1 MTERSEIKVAGL
13 YPMFSADA
21 VRYGDL
27 IFVSGC
33 VSADSEGNIVG
44 EGDLAAQTRKT
55 LDNLRMVLQASGA
68 DLKDVLKTTVF
79 MLDIGQRGV
88 THDIRKEYFGDAPP
102 ASTMVEVKGLG
113 RPEYLIEIDAIAA
126 APQA

>member
-1 MTERSEIKVAGL
+1 AERVEVKAPEL

-33 VSADSEGNIVG
+33 VAADSEGNIVSD
-44 EGDLAAQTRKT
+44 DLATQTRKT
-55 LDNLRMVLQASGA
+55 LDNLRMVLQAAGA

-79 MLDIGQRGV
+79 MLDISQRGV
-88 THDIRKEYFGDAPP
+88 THEIRQEYFGDSPP

-126 APQA
+126 VPAA

>member
-1 MTERSEIKVAGL
+1 MPERTEVKVPGL

-21 VRYGDL
+21 VRWGDL
-27 IFVSGC
+27 LFVSGC
-33 VSADSEGNIVG
+33 VSADGEGNIVG
-44 EGDLAAQTRKT
+44 DDLATQTRKT
-55 LDNLRMVLQASGA
+55 LDNLRMVLQAAGS
-68 DLKDVLKTTVF
+68 DLEHVLKTTVF

-88 THDIRKEYFGDAPP
+88 THDIRREYFGDSPP

-126 APQA
+126 IPS

>member
-1 MTERSEIKVAGL
+1 MPERSEVEAPGL

-33 VSADSEGNIVG
+33 VSADGEGNIVG

-79 MLDIGQRGV
+79 MLDISQRGV
-88 THDIRKEYFGDAPP
+88 THDIRQEYFGDSPP

-126 APQA
+126 APSS

>member
-1 MTERSEIKVAGL
+1 MPERTEVKVPGL

-21 VRYGDL
+21 VRFGDL
-27 IFVSGC
+27 LFVSGC
-33 VSADSEGNIVG
+33 VSADGEGNIVG
-44 EGDLAAQTRKT
+44 DDLATQTRKT
-55 LDNLRMVLQASGA
+55 LDNLRMVLQAAGS
-68 DLKDVLKTTVF
+68 DLEHVLKTTVF

-88 THDIRKEYFGDAPP
+88 THDIRREYFGDSPP

-126 APQA
+126 IP

>member
-1 MTERSEIKVAGL
+1 MPERTEVKVPGL

-21 VRYGDL
+21 VRFGDL

-44 EGDLAAQTRKT
+44 EGDLAVQTRTT
-55 LDNLRMVLQASGA
+55 LDNLRMVLQAAGA
-68 DLKDVLKTTVF
+68 DLKDVLKTTVY
-79 MLDIGQRGV
+79 MLDISQRGV
-88 THDIRKEYFGDAPP
+88 THDIRKEYFGESPP
-102 ASTMVEVKGLG
+102 ASTMLEVKGLG

-126 APQA
+126 AP

>member
-1 MTERSEIKVAGL
+1 MAERTEIEVPGL

-44 EGDLAAQTRKT
+44 EGDLAVQTRQT
-55 LDNLRMVLQASGA
+55 IENLRMVLQASGA
-68 DLKDVLKTTVF
+68 ELKDVLKTTVF
-79 MLDIGQRGV
+79 MLDISQRGL
-88 THDIRKEYFGDAPP
+88 THDIRKEYFGDSPP

-126 APQA
+126 APAA

>member
-1 MTERSEIKVAGL
+1 MAERVEVKVPEL

-55 LDNLRMVLQASGA
+55 LDNLRMILQASGA

-79 MLDIGQRGV
+79 MLDISQRGL
-88 THDIRKEYFGDAPP
+88 THDIRREYFGDFPP
-102 ASTMVEVKGLG
+102 ASTMVEVRALG

-126 APQA
+126 AP